1 MIVIIQLGARS
12 RTLNRAALANGLVDL
27 PQLRVDFA
35 AEHPKLRHGVF
46 LIHLNAVQKVFA
58 VIVTFLHRLLQRF
71 QRLLD
76 RCLTVLLR
84 VQGKDQ
90 LMSDPFPRL
99 LIEQL
104 HKNVA
109 HRLFESIRISDDVS
123 AIIEI
128 LDDTT
133 RSEL

>member
-1 MIVIIQLGARS
+1 MARGGSLTNLFARYATVDTACIMNSKPANALGGEVS
-12 RTLNRAALANGLVDL
+12 RVRADDVAGSPRNGN
-27 PQLRVDFA
+27 PY
-35 AEHPKLRHGVF
+35 
-46 LIHLNAVQKVFA
+46 
-58 VIVTFLHRLLQRF
+58 
-71 QRLLD
+71 
-76 RCLTVLLR
+76 VLFTPPR
-84 VQGKDQ
+84 VQGEDQ
-90 LMSDPFPRL
+90 PMSDPFPRL

-104 HKNVA
+104 HIMVA